1 MGDITCSAPRS
12 SCLAHSV
19 SKPCSLNLGDW
30 SLSHC
35 WVDRGTGKARRS
47 GCLTR
52 TQQLPSESFLCSAV
66 TCWLCQWPLTSLQ
79 APAHRFQL
87 CLAFLAE
94 PMRTKQQ
101 LIFSV
106 MCSPWLHLFL
116 LLFPTAGVP
125 WQWAVI
131 LNRGEHHGNNRTPK
145 QPMKLPSLQ
154 DTFPQTANTG
164 HQSSSSEPGFAFL
177 T

>member
-35 WVDRGTGKARRS
+35 WVDGGTGKARRS

-79 APAHRFQL
+79 APAHHFQL
-87 CLAFLAE
+87 CSTFLAE
-94 PMRTKQQ
+94 PTRTKQQ

-106 MCSPWLHLFL
+106 VLTLASPAPAA
-116 LLFPTAGVP
+116 FPNS
-125 WQWAVI
+125 WSSLAVGSDFKH
-131 LNRGEHHGNNRTPK
+131 RRTPW
-145 QPMKLPSLQ
+145 
-154 DTFPQTANTG
+154 
-164 HQSSSSEPGFAFL
+164 
-177 T
+177 